1 MVIISCR
8 FHIFRLR
15 LQRSSQ
21 IIDDAGND
29 QENDLEELIMDQEF
43 RGRYQFSK
51 VVGGYTWRNLG
62 FIRAWFYKGNEVS
75 IVLNSG
81 LL

>member
-1 MVIISCR
+1 MSLKMHFFEIEKMFEWCR
-8 FHIFRLR
+8 FHAFRLR

-62 FIRAWFYKGNEVS
+62 FIKAWF
-75 IVLNSG
+75 
-81 LL
+81 